1 MKPDLEQPLIH
12 LLRPR
17 LVQEA
22 VRGLRVWMDPRGC
35 ASTDSISIA
44 QWETELTQ
52 SLPDSLKGSLPSIEE
67 IEAELSGDFDASVDG
82 GAV

>member
-44 QWETELTQ
+44 QWV
-52 SLPDSLKGSLPSIEE
+52 SV
-67 IEAELSGDFDASVDG
+67 FDPTSPVENAGENPPIAS
-82 GAV
+82 